1 MRRALVLLAILVS
14 GAFAAATKQL
24 ISAGGDVPLYSSS
37 KRAVNEK
44 AVYTASSTETFALV
58 EKSGSMLK
66 VRTKDGQE
74 LWAEA
79 RALKEFNQAQG
90 ASMDLGSGKIDGY
103 LDNPQAVYILQEDA
117 NAMAGL
123 QLDRSFVDAIQ
134 GNMDREATERKN
146 SENH

>member
-1 MRRALVLLAILVS
+1 MRRAIILLATLAT
-14 GAFAAATKQL
+14 GAFAAGQL
-24 ISAGGDVPLYSSS
+24 ISAGGDVPLYANA

-44 AVYTASSTETFALV
+44 AVYTASSTETFAEV
-58 EKSGSMLK
+58 KRSSGMIQ

-79 RALKEFNQAQG
+79 KSLRGFDKDKG
-90 ASMDLGSGKIDGY
+90 ANMDLGSGKIDGY